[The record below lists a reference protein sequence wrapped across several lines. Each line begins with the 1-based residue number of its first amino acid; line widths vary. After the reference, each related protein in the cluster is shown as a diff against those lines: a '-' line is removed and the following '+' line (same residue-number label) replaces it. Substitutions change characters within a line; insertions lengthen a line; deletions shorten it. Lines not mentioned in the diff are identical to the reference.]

1 MHMTPTHFMQRMRQV
16 EDHMNSAAFAASD
29 GGCGLGGLAKELRS
43 RCEEVVLRKGE
54 RIPK

>member
-1 MHMTPTHFMQRMRQV
+1 MTPTHFMQRMRQV